1 MRNKQSARAAVA
13 SRHPAYTPTALDPEA
28 LDLATVGRAELVEAI
43 AERLR
48 LVATTGTRAHTLVV
62 GPRGSGK
69 THLLA
74 VSIHR
79 ALRDP
84 EIERRL
90 AVAWVPEDALA
101 IGSYADLLVEL
112 IRQLAPTVSERARE
126 ARRSAGNHDLE
137 RLLLEV
143 AGERRLVLVM
153 ENLDRVFAGLGQ
165 AGAAGLR
172 GFVETDG
179 HVLLAS
185 APALFDGVQRREQP
199 WFGSFNIE
207 QLGDLTLA
215 EGTEVVRRRAAA
227 RGDDALAA
235 FVTTPVGQNRLRVIE
250 RLAGGSPRLWHLL
263 AEAVDVPTLDAL
275 VPAVEKLMDNLAPYY
290 QQRLWDLAPGEQ
302 KLVVELARQDGMQ
315 PVAELAAAA
324 GTSERAAA
332 TALGRLAEARWV
344 RKQKSAS
351 GDQRKTWYE
360 LREPLLRYH
369 LQYRENHGEP
379 LRAVVDVL
387 QHWYALIDGE
397 RIRWLR
403 QFSRAGV
410 GQLSLAR
417 AMDGDAEALLR
428 LGPELRTVITPE
440 VLGRARP

>member
-1 MRNKQSARAAVA
+1 VSGL
-13 SRHPAYTPTALDPEA
+13 HPAFTPTAVDPEA
-28 LDLATVGRAELVEAI
+28 LDAITVGRADLI
-43 AERLR
+43 ASIVERLR
-48 LVATTGTRAHTLVV
+48 LVATTGTRAHTLLV
-62 GPRGSGK
+62 GARGSGK
-69 THLLA
+69 THVLA

-84 EIERRL
+84 EIARHL

-112 IRQLAPTVSERARE
+112 IRQLGPTASERARD

-143 AGERRLVLVM
+143 AGDRRLVLVI

-179 HVLLAS
+179 HILLAS
-185 APALFDGVQRREQP
+185 SPVLFDGVQRREQP
-199 WFGSFNIE
+199 WFGSFNVE

-215 EGTEVVRRRAAA
+215 EGTEVVRRRAVA

-263 AEAVDVPTLDAL
+263 AEAVDATTLDAL
-275 VPAVEKLMDNLAPYY
+275 VPAVQKLMDDLAPYY

-332 TALGRLAEARWV
+332 TALGRLADARWV
-344 RKQKSAS
+344 RKQKAAS

-360 LREPLLRYH
+360 LREPLLRLH

-379 LRAVVDVL
+379 LRAIVDAL
-387 QHWYALIDGE
+387 QHWFALVDGE

-403 QFSRAGV
+403 QFSLGGV

-428 LGPELRTVITPE
+428 VGPELRTVIAPE
-440 VLGRARP
+440 VVARSTR